1 MAMKKLLIGLL
12 AASLL
17 VACEKEEQPVAP
29 ALGGTFTAGMGGD
42 YNTSLFYHL
51 GSAQFVQTESR
62 DTYHLACL
70 AGTAPYFYLN
80 GANFMRAKQTG
91 VSDFAAVTDTA
102 GFGPWGFDYPTGA
115 TSRTAI
121 GTWWDAQGN
130 SKGEVYLLDFGYD
143 LQYAPLGVKKMQVVG
158 NTSSFSLRLSNLNGT
173 KDTLI
178 AVQQS
183 ATAVRTRIALLPGY
197 IASAE
202 PDAQAWDL
210 QFAQYTDFDL
220 TDAGDTLYYLVRGV
234 LTNPTRTRAL
244 KVTDTPWENITATW
258 AEGKL
263 LSADWNTIG
272 YDWKAF
278 PLSSNVYQI
287 VPDQYYVL
295 QDGEGTR
302 YKLRFLDYYNDQGE
316 KGYAKFELITL

>member
-1 MAMKKLLIGLL
+1 MAMRHWIYRIL
-12 AASLL
+12 AAAALM
-17 VACEKEEQPVAP
+17 ACEKEELPVAP

-51 GSAQFVQTESR
+51 GSASFVQTERR
-62 DTYHLACL
+62 DSYHLAL
-70 AGTAPYFYLN
+70 LNGAEPYLYLN

-91 VSDFAAVTDTA
+91 TSNFAAVQDTS
-102 GFGPWGFDYPTGA
+102 GYGTWGFDYPTGT
-115 TSRTAI
+115 TSRTAL
-121 GTWWDAQGN
+121 GSWWDAQGN
-130 SKGEVYLLDFGYD
+130 SKEEVYLLDLGYD
-143 LQYAPLGVKKMQVVG
+143 LQYSPIGCKKVQVLGSRS
-158 NTSSFSLRLSNLNGT
+158 NFSLRVANLDGT
-173 KDTLI
+173 QDTLI
-178 AVQQS
+178 AVDPS

-197 IASAE
+197 TAIAE

-234 LTNPTRTRAL
+234 LTNPSRTRAL
-244 KVTDTPWENITATW
+244 KVTDTPWELITATW
-258 AEGKL
+258 VEGKT
-263 LSADWNTIG
+263 LSTDWNAIG

-295 QDGEGTR
+295 QDGEGTL